1 MGYYETSIICTAG
14 HFISSGGNIQAN
26 KFCRD
31 CGAPTINACQN
42 CNTPIRGRYVMD
54 GVLDLTNYSYVP
66 SYCHE
71 CGTPYPWTEKLLEK
85 TRKLI
90 FLDDVLTEQ
99 EKLDLFDS
107 AKNIM
112 IESESTS
119 VDVSI
124 FKRLSNKASD
134 FLKDAMYKFAV
145 DVASETAKKLLFP

>member
-14 HFISSGGNIQAN
+14 HFISSGGNIQSN

-31 CGAPTINACQN
+31 CGEPTISACQK
-42 CNTPIRGRYVMD
+42 CKTPIRGKYIAD
-54 GVLDLTNYSYVP
+54 GVLDLRPYRYVP

-71 CGTPYPWTEKLLEK
+71 CGAPYPWTEKLLEK
-85 TRKLI
+85 TKKLI
-90 FLDDVLTEQ
+90 FLDEKLTEQ

-112 IESESTS
+112 VDSDSTS

-124 FKRLSNKASD
+124 FKRLTNKASE
-134 FLKDAMYKFAV
+134 FLKDALYKFAV
-145 DVASETAKKLLFP
+145 DVASETAKKSLFP